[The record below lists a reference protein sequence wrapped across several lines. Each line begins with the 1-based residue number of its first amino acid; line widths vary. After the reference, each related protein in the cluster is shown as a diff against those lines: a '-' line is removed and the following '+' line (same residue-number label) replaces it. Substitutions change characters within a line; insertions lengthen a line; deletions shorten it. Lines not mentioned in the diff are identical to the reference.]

1 MFSVRPS
8 PDAGR
13 GLNIHSSPSYT
24 LKPNTTVDPK
34 CILNLSMKYN
44 YYCIIITRNIY
55 EFLKLKS
62 YLPVNSTELY
72 KTFCVI
78 FNFKM

>member
-1 MFSVRPS
+1 MFSARPS

-24 LKPNTTVDPK
+24 LKPSTTVDPK

-44 YYCIIITRNIY
+44 DYCILITRNINFYRVELLLY

-62 YLPVNSTELY
+62 YVPY
-72 KTFCVI
+72 
-78 FNFKM
+78 